1 MAPSPAQ
8 YLIRFDDLCPTM
20 LSDRWE
26 RFISLVARHGVSPI
40 LAVVPDNQDPALK
53 LQSPDPE
60 FWNRM
65 RSYQAAGFTIAMH
78 GYRHLC
84 RGRGK
89 SLLGLHEET
98 EFAGVN
104 EFQQHE
110 WIRSGL
116 EILRENGINPRL
128 FVAPRHGFDR
138 CTLRALA
145 VEGLGVLSDGF
156 ARRPFT
162 RHEVIWI
169 PQQLWGPV
177 RKSTGLWTI
186 CIHTNTATPALED
199 KLERFLA
206 ENAKQFTSFD
216 KVVAEKSPNNL
227 RWNERLAESL
237 ANLRVRISR
246 AKTRKLHSV

>member
-1 MAPSPAQ
+1 MALSPAQ

-20 LSDRWE
+20 LSDPWE
-26 RFISLVARHGVSPI
+26 RFVSLVTRYGVTPI

-53 LQSPDPE
+53 LQPPDLE

-84 RGRGK
+84 TSRGK

-104 EFQQHE
+104 EPQQRE

-128 FVAPRHGFDR
+128 FVAPRHGFDH

-145 VEGLGVLSDGF
+145 GEGLGILSDGF

-169 PQQLWGPV
+169 PQQLWEPV

-186 CIHTNTATPALED
+186 CIHTNTATHTLED

-216 KVVAEKSPNNL
+216 NVVTDKSLNNL

-246 AKTRKLHSV
+246 AKTRMLHSA